1 MFVKNDLR
9 YGHLLKNIMDFLSR
23 GHGEPD
29 VFILRITLVTFSY
42 DGGDWLKG
50 IEGSG
55 KDGIQLRHL
64 NILFGVV
71 SLNK

>member
-1 MFVKNDLR
+1 MD
-9 YGHLLKNIMDFLSR
+9 IMDILSR

-55 KDGIQLRHL
+55 KDGIQLGHL
-64 NILFGVV
+64 TILCGVV
-71 SLNK
+71 AVNTWRKNLVQ